1 MKELIP
7 YFFSAVALIL
17 ALANSFYARRR
28 DTKGDWQKELDKLQK
43 EIEEEIKELAEECT
57 YAAEKR
63 TETEATLKVLSMKM
77 DLYWN
82 TVVQHMAKKF
92 GEQ

>member
-1 MKELIP
+1 ML
-7 YFFSAVALIL
+7 AVA
-17 ALANSFYARRR
+17 NSLYSRRR
-28 DTKGDWQKELDKLQK
+28 DTRGDWQKELDRLEK
-43 EIEEEIKELAEECT
+43 EIEDLAEECDN
-57 YAAEKR
+57 AAEKR
-63 TETEATLKVLSMKM
+63 METEATLKVLSMKM